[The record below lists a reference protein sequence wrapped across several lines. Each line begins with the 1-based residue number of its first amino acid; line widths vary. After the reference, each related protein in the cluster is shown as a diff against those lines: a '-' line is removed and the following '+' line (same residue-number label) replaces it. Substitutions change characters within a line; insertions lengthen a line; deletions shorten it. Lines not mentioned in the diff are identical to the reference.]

1 MENIL
6 MKASISSSGYN
17 KKRKNHTSNIKAS
30 KYVNLIR
37 MITKKLI
44 RNIFCQIPIYTW
56 ICILS
61 IAIY

>member
-17 KKRKNHTSNIKAS
+17 KKRKYHTSNIKAS

-37 MITKKLI
+37 IITKKLI
-44 RNIFCQIPIYTW
+44 RNIFCQLNLCKSQYT
-56 ICILS
+56 LG
-61 IAIY
+61 YVF